1 MFALV
6 LPVFF
11 SCRKDEWPQDYT
23 DEERALMDRLV
34 GEYALEDVIWEG
46 VEVDLD
52 GDGAAET
59 DFYPVFNSYEFGFAD
74 DMNLVAKHRKGD
86 NSHPVGIDIKLTLF
100 DRSSDHWKQTSFYAY
115 VSIAGGVY
123 ETREIGD
130 SFGDGEMTLTDMT
143 LEPSGRDLFCFSGD
157 TVVHDR
163 LTDSFVPG
171 RITWIFRC
179 TSGKGKND
187 LKQ

>member
-1 MFALV
+1 MLALV

-34 GEYALEDVIWEG
+34 GEYVLEDVIWEG

-59 DFYPVFNSYEFGFAD
+59 DFYSLFNSHEFGFAD
-74 DMNLVAKHRKGD
+74 DMNLVARHLKGYGY
-86 NSHPVGIDIKLTLF
+86 PVSIDIGLTLF
-100 DRSSDHWKQTSFYAY
+100 DRSSDHWWQTSFYAY
-115 VSIAGGVY
+115 ASITGGVY
-123 ETREIGD
+123 EAREIGGR
-130 SFGDGEMTLTDMT
+130 FGDREMTLTDMT
-143 LEPSGRDLFCFSGD
+143 LEPSGGDLFCFSGD